1 MVWAVYKRTV
11 DGEILVCLYDRES
24 YAAKYVERMGSDFYV
39 QQIEVYS
46 GEIMEG

>member
-11 DGEILVCLYDRES
+11 DGEILVRLYDKKD
-24 YAAKYVERMGSDFYV
+24 YADKYVARMDEHFYV
-39 QQIEVYS
+39 RQIPVYA